1 MWSGVFGWMS
11 SNEQIEAI
19 ATRLPVDKV
28 ELQRFFPKC
37 VCRLPPYQSFL
48 FFVLLSKH
56 RHGKLMT
63 SRPAGMKLK
72 CVDNGFACCCRSW
85 CDRYGDVVLEVV
97 HKEFKDHVGEMENQ
111 RKAGKL
117 KRAASKAAK
126 EKELAAFTKNENDEN
141 SGHPNISNVLLQSP
155 KTGAAFVKRSPK
167 TSLNQCFTTTG
178 ATLVESKAKLP
189 LIEEQPEG
197 DVVRNCRG
205 LGFDKE
211 LDGKLTAE
219 ILRMP
224 SKRFNDVS
232 GLR

>member
-1 MWSGVFGWMS
+1 LQVLGDNIKAELTRIRAEMS
-11 SNEQIEAI
+11 ESSPGQTFTNEQIEAI

-28 ELQRFFPKC
+28 ELQRFFPK
-37 VCRLPPYQSFL
+37 
-48 FFVLLSKH
+48 
-56 RHGKLMT
+56 
-63 SRPAGMKLK
+63 
-72 CVDNGFACCCRSW
+72 SW

>member
-1 MWSGVFGWMS
+1 MS
-11 SNEQIEAI
+11 RLKQLRHDCLW
-19 ATRLPVDKV
+19 TRLSSSG
-28 ELQRFFPKC
+28 FFPSAC
-37 VCRLPPYQSFL
+37 ADFL
-48 FFVLLSKH
+48 LTKASHSLCYFQKH

-126 EKELAAFTKNENDEN
+126 EKELAAFSKNENDEN

-232 GLR
+232 ALR

>member
-1 MWSGVFGWMS
+1 MS
-11 SNEQIEAI
+11 RLKQLRHDCLW
-19 ATRLPVDKV
+19 TRLSSSG
-28 ELQRFFPKC
+28 FFPSAC
-37 VCRLPPYQSFL
+37 ADCLLTGASHSFCY
-48 FFVLLSKH
+48 FQKH
-56 RHGKLMT
+56 RHVKLMT

-72 CVDNGFACCCRSW
+72 CVDNGFACCRSW

-126 EKELAAFTKNENDEN
+126 EKELAAFTKKENDEN
-141 SGHPNISNVLLQSP
+141 CGHPNISNVLLQSP